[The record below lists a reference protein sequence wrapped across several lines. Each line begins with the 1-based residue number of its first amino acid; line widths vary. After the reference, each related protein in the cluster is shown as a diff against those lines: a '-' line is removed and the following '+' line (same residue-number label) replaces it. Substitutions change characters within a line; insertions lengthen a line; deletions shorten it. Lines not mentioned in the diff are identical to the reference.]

1 MSTLCLLNAP
11 AGAAVFHP
19 AGCGLL
25 WEQSLPRP
33 VTSNGWEDEDGRAR
47 HQSRPRPVP
56 RPHSVYCILGDK
68 WQHTLLLRMLRHW
81 VLTISSPT
89 THFGKPVLTLSLTA
103 TQVYPWQL
111 QKGASL
117 RAAWAWTVHGDWMF
131 MGSGSELKTE
141 LPFENKT
148 KLLWGLSVEKLL
160 TECPVQRK
168 GCFLSSLCLLLWPGH
183 GLATK
188 AHPVCKIHAVPF

>member
-81 VLTISSPT
+81 VLSPLPPHT
-89 THFGKPVLTLSLTA
+89 SANLCSHSHSRPPKCTP
-103 TQVYPWQL
+103 
-111 QKGASL
+111 
-117 RAAWAWTVHGDWMF
+117 
-131 MGSGSELKTE
+131 GSCKRVPASELHGREQYTE
-141 LPFENKT
+141 TECLWGVVLSSKQSFLLKT
-148 KLLWGLSVEKLL
+148 K
-160 TECPVQRK
+160 P
-168 GCFLSSLCLLLWPGH
+168 SSSEVW
-183 GLATK
+183 
-188 AHPVCKIHAVPF
+188 VWRSS